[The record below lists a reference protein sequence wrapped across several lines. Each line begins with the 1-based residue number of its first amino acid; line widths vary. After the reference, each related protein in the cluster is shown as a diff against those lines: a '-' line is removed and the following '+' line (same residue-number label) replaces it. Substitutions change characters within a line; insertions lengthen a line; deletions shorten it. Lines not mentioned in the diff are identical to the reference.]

1 MLTRLRLCLSW
12 LCPGRWC
19 RRCSRT
25 PPGGAH
31 SLETCRSISL
41 FFHTVCL
48 SIRISWK
55 CNFPRIQHVR
65 QSVSVSVSQP
75 SRHDECGPTFPPWWV
90 WYYLPAMMSVVLPP
104 RHDECGPTS
113 PPWWVWFYL
122 PAMMSVVLP
131 PHHDECGPT
140 SPTWWV
146 WSYLPDMMS
155 VVLPPRH
162 DECGPTSPSW
172 WVWSYLPAMM
182 SAVMPPSDQPR
193 AENELNPRPV
203 ISSLALNASFR
214 VKKVW
219 IRHLLYISLPESKRT
234 MYFFSWF

>member
-65 QSVSVSVSQP
+65 QSVSMSVSQP

-113 PPWWVWFYL
+113 PPWWVRWCRRL
-122 PAMMSVVLP
+122 TSRGRRMSWTRGRSSALWRST
-131 PHHDECGPT
+131 H
-140 SPTWWV
+140 
-146 WSYLPDMMS
+146 
-155 VVLPPRH
+155 
-162 DECGPTSPSW
+162 PSGLKK
-172 WVWSYLPAMM
+172 YG
-182 SAVMPPSDQPR
+182 SAIYFTFLC
-193 AENELNPRPV
+193 LNPKGQC
-203 ISSLALNASFR
+203 I
-214 VKKVW
+214 
-219 IRHLLYISLPESKRT
+219 
-234 MYFFSWF
+234 FFMVLTILRFT